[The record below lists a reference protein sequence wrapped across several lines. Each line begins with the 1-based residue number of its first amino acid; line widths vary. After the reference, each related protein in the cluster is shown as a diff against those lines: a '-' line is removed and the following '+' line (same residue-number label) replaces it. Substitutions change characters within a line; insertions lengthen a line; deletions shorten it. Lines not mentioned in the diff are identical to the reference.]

1 VGLSPPDRYRKMAR
15 CLERGHTVALNR
27 VCCIR
32 SSQMN
37 EQLLFFTGMALLVM
51 APGPDFMNVVGQ
63 SLRGDLR
70 TGVMSAIGVGAGL
83 CIHVSAAILGLS
95 AVLMSSAF
103 AYEVLRWVG
112 AAYLVYIGVR
122 SLLSRSKIEPAD
134 FPTGQSSDRRLDRA
148 FRRGFLVNVLNPKVA
163 ITFMAFMPQFIHP
176 EKGQV
181 WLQFLLL
188 GIVTIIFACSW
199 FPCVATVVYF
209 AGAKIRGNKTFWWI
223 QEKVTGCI
231 LVAFGLRLA
240 LEERK

>member
-1 VGLSPPDRYRKMAR
+1 
-15 CLERGHTVALNR
+15 
-27 VCCIR
+27 VC
-32 SSQMN
+32 
-37 EQLLFFTGMALLVM
+37 V
-51 APGPDFMNVVGQ
+51 
-63 SLRGDLR
+63 
-70 TGVMSAIGVGAGL
+70 
-83 CIHVSAAILGLS
+83 HVSAAILGLS

-103 AYEVLRWVG
+103 AYEVLRWMG
-112 AAYLVYIGVR
+112 TAYLVYLGVR
-122 SLLSRSKIEPAD
+122 SLLSRSKFEPAN
-134 FPTGQSSDRRLDRA
+134 FPTGASGGRRLDTA

-199 FPCVATVVYF
+199 FSCVATAVHF

-231 LVAFGLRLA
+231 LVYQLSQKGKARA
-240 LEERK
+240 